1 MLFKLILNLSIA
13 LTLSACSYHHKQE
26 ELNSLPL
33 AVKAK
38 TYRDNSV
45 NLLADVHS
53 TVRHMENQTY
63 NFLYFIRDE
72 FDSFIYDVRKDYY
85 ERSGIY

>member
-1 MLFKLILNLSIA
+1 MLFKLILCLGIS
-13 LTLSACSYHHKQE
+13 LTLSACSYNHKQE
-26 ELNSLPL
+26 EVNSPPL

-38 TYRDNSV
+38 TYRDKSV
-45 NLLADVHS
+45 NVFADVHS

-63 NFLYFIRDE
+63 NILYFIRDE